1 MAYSN
6 FSEKIMKYFPLYF
19 LLIFFSLLNTAQAA
33 TIFEIQS
40 GVATYAGSVENKS
53 GDYYDQT
60 FVNFASSTPITKST
74 LSATVAGSDLT
85 KYAWTPDYHMP
96 KGPANAYIDLSF
108 AGSIY
113 NGLGN
118 DLVLF
123 FAGNG
128 TTFQDGHYEDY
139 LFSLDIGANGSID
152 TGLLGVT
159 DSTSYYNTNGILEN
173 LPAGITPDTITEQ
186 QKTDLGVSFFA
197 SYALIDLDA
206 LGFDQTTPLSDIRI
220 YLDNSSM
227 PALAAA
233 GAYHT
238 TVVPLPIPAILFSS
252 GLALLGLV
260 GRRKAA

>member
-1 MAYSN
+1 
-6 FSEKIMKYFPLYF
+6 MKYFPLYF
-19 LLIFFSLLNTAQAA
+19 LLILFSLLNTARAA
-33 TIFEIQS
+33 TILEIQS
-40 GVATYAGSVENKS
+40 GVSTYADSVDNKS

-60 FVNFASSTPITKST
+60 FVNFTTSPAITKST
-74 LSATVAGSDLT
+74 LSASVTGSDLT
-85 KYAWTPDYHMP
+85 NYAWTPDAHMP
-96 KGPANAYIDLSF
+96 TGPADAYIDLSF

-128 TTFQDGHYEDY
+128 TTFQDGRYEDY
-139 LFSLDIGANGSID
+139 QFSLDIGANGFID
-152 TGLLGVT
+152 TGLLSVT
-159 DSTSYYNTNGILEN
+159 DSTSFYNTNGILEN

-206 LGFDQTTPLSDIRI
+206 LGFDQTTPLGDIRI
-220 YLDNSSM
+220 YMDGSSM
-227 PALAAA
+227 PALAAT

-238 TVVPLPIPAILFSS
+238 AVVPLPIPAILFSS

-260 GRRKAA
+260 GRRKVA